1 MDQHPQ
7 VQRIDDWIEM
17 LEQKARMLLEG
28 LDIDMEEMKPKERL
42 DSAVKLATLSQRYM
56 VIRQQ
61 REAAEPPARN
71 AILLTLMKQMRG
83 ELVEP
88 MDPE

>member
-7 VQRIDDWIEM
+7 VQRIDDWIDT
-17 LEQKARMLLEG
+17 LERLARQLLEN
-28 LDIDMEEMKPKERL
+28 LAIDAEEMKPKERL
-42 DSAVKLATLSQRYM
+42 DSAVKLMAIAQRYM

-88 MDPE
+88 VELE

>member
-17 LEQKARMLLEG
+17 LEQKVKLLLEG
-28 LDIDMEEMKPKERL
+28 LDIDIEEMKPKERI
-42 DSAVKLATLSQRYM
+42 DAAVKLMAIAQRYM

-88 MDPE
+88 VDLE